1 MKASTQ
7 QNLKTLGITFFVLIV
22 LNVLGSLF
30 FHRFD
35 LTKDK
40 RYTLSE
46 TSLQIVKQ
54 VKNPLSI
61 KIYMQGD
68 LPADFKRLQ
77 QETKQLLEEFQA
89 YNSNIVFEFVNPLE
103 NGEDNMDVV
112 KSLYQKGLTPINITV
127 DDKGKQSQAMVF
139 PWAIAVYNNKEV
151 NIPLLKNIMGTSTTQ
166 KVIGSIQHLEYSIAD
181 GINKISKDRQ
191 KKVAII
197 KGNGELKEVH
207 IAKMLMQIR
216 ESYYIGPFTLDSV
229 AKNPTGTLDAL
240 KKYDLAIISKPTE
253 SFSDEEKQVL
263 DQFIMNGGKTLWLID
278 QVAADMDSLY
288 NQAGATLAYP
298 RDLNLNDMF
307 FKYGFRINP
316 DLVKDEQGSKLKL
329 ATGEQGSATQYQE
342 FIWKFAPIVIP
353 ANSNPIV
360 KNLGQIKFD
369 FASPIDTLKN
379 GIKKTVLLQSSPYS
393 KVIGTPTE
401 ISLNSVN
408 EKTSPQDYINKGNI
422 PLSVLLEG
430 SFHSAFENRVLPF
443 KENSFL
449 AKGKP
454 TKMIVIADGDLARN
468 QLDKNM
474 MPVELGYD
482 QRTGNLY
489 DNKDFMMNCIN
500 YLLDDTGLINIRSKD
515 VNLPLLDKEKVYK
528 NYSFTQFIT
537 IGLPILILLVFGFVF
552 TYIRKRKYGK
562 QMLIKNLQN

>member
-7 QNLKTLGITFFVLIV
+7 MNIKTLWITIFVLVV

-30 FHRFD
+30 FYRFD

-68 LPADFKRLQ
+68 LPADFRRLQ
-77 QETKQLLEEFQA
+77 QETQQLLEEFQA

-103 NGEDNMDVV
+103 NEDESMDLV

-151 NIPLLKNIMGTSTTQ
+151 NIPLLKNRMGASTTQ
-166 KVIGSIQHLEYSIAD
+166 KVIGSIQHLEYSITDA
-181 GINKISKDRQ
+181 INKITKDKQ

-197 KGNGELKEVH
+197 KGNGEINEIH

-229 AKNPTGTLDAL
+229 SKNPTESLKAL
-240 KKYDLAIISKPTE
+240 KKYDLAIIAKPTQT
-253 SFSDEEKQVL
+253 FSDEEKQVL

-288 NQAGATLAYP
+288 NQSGATLAYP

-316 DLVKDEQGSKLKL
+316 DLVKDEQGSPIKL
-329 ATGEQGSATQYQE
+329 ATGEQGSATQYQD
-342 FIWKFAPIVIP
+342 FVWKFAPLVSP
-353 ANSNPIV
+353 QGTHPIV
-360 KNLGQIKFD
+360 KNLGGIKFD

-393 KVIGTPTE
+393 KKIGTPAE
-401 ISLNSVN
+401 INLDIVS
-408 EKTSPQDYINKGNI
+408 EETSPKDYINKGNL

-449 AKGKP
+449 AEGKP
-454 TKMIVIADGDLARN
+454 TKMIVISDGDLAKN
-468 QLDKNM
+468 QLDKNRI
-474 MPVELGYD
+474 PVELGYD
-482 QRTGNLY
+482 QRSGNLY

-515 VNLPLLDKEKVYK
+515 LDLPLLDKEKVYE
-528 NYSFTQFIT
+528 NYRQTQFIT
-537 IGLPILILLVFGFVF
+537 IGLPILILLVFGLVF
-552 TYIRKRKYGK
+552 TYIRKRKYSK
-562 QMLIKNLQN
+562 

>member
-1 MKASTQ
+1 MKPSNQ
-7 QNLKTLGITFFVLIV
+7 QNIKILGITVFILIV

-68 LPADFKRLQ
+68 LPADFRRLQ

-89 YNSNIVFEFVNPLE
+89 YNKNIVFEFVNPLE
-103 NGEDNMDVV
+103 NGEESMDVV
-112 KSLYQKGLTPINITV
+112 KSLYQKGMTPINITV

-139 PWAIAVYNNKEV
+139 PWAVAVYDNKEV
-151 NIPLLKNIMGTSTTQ
+151 NIPLLKNIMGASTTK

-181 GINKISKDRQ
+181 AINKITKAKQ

-197 KGNGELKEVH
+197 KGNGEINEVH

-229 AKNPTGTLDAL
+229 AQNPNGTLDAL
-240 KKYDLAIISKPTE
+240 KKYDLAIISKPTQT
-253 SFSDEEKQVL
+253 FTDEEKQVL

-316 DLVKDEQGSKLKL
+316 DLVKDEQGSPIKL
-329 ATGEQGSATQYQE
+329 ATGEQGSATQYQD
-342 FIWKFAPIVIP
+342 FIWKFAPQVYP
-353 ANSNPIV
+353 TSKHPIV
-360 KNLGQIKFD
+360 KNLGGIRFD

-379 GIKKTVLLQSSPYS
+379 GIKKTVLLQSSQYS
-393 KVIGTPTE
+393 KTIGTPSE
-401 ISLNSVN
+401 INLNSVT
-408 EKTSPQDYINKGNI
+408 EHTSPQEYVNKGNL

-443 KENSFL
+443 KENSFQS
-449 AKGKP
+449 KGKP
-454 TKMIVIADGDLARN
+454 NKMIVIADGDLARN

-489 DNKDFMMNCIN
+489 DNKDFIMNCIN

-515 VNLPLLDKEKVYK
+515 VDLPLLDKEKVYE
-528 NYSFTQFIT
+528 NYTLTQFIT
-537 IGLPILILLVFGFVF
+537 IGLPILILLVFGLVF
-552 TYIRKRKYGK
+552 TYLRKRKYSK
-562 QMLIKNLQN
+562 

>member
-1 MKASTQ
+1 MKPYTQ
-7 QNLKTLGITFFVLIV
+7 KNLKALGITIFVLIV

-68 LPADFKRLQ
+68 LPADFRRLQ

-89 YNSNIVFEFVNPLE
+89 YNNNIVFEFVNPME
-103 NGEDNMDVV
+103 NGEESMDVV

-151 NIPLLKNIMGTSTTQ
+151 NIPLLKNIMGASTTQ

-181 GINKISKDRQ
+181 AINKITKDRQ

-197 KGNGELKEVH
+197 KGNGELSEIH
-207 IAKMLMQIR
+207 IGKLLRQIK

-229 AKNPTGTLDAL
+229 AKDPNGTLAAL

-253 SFSDEEKQVL
+253 RFSDEEKQVL
-263 DQFIMNGGKTLWLID
+263 DQFIINGGKTIWLID

-288 NQAGATLAYP
+288 NQSGAILAYP

-316 DLVKDEQGSKLKL
+316 DLVKDEQGSPIKL
-329 ATGEQGSATQYQE
+329 ATGEQGSATQYQD
-342 FIWKFAPIVIP
+342 FIWKFAPLVRP
-353 ANSNPIV
+353 NSEHPIV
-360 KNLGQIKFD
+360 KHLGGIKFD
-369 FASPIDTLKN
+369 FANPIDTLKN
-379 GIKKTVLLQSSPYS
+379 GIKKTILLQSSQYS
-393 KVIGTPTE
+393 KQIGSPAE
-401 ISLNSVN
+401 VNLNVVA
-408 EKTSPQDYINKGNI
+408 EKTSPQDYINKGYLN
-422 PLSVLLEG
+422 LSVLLEG
-430 SFHSAFENRVLPF
+430 NFHSAFENRVLPF
-443 KENSFL
+443 KDDSFQP
-449 AKGKP
+449 KGKP
-454 TKMIVIADGDLARN
+454 TKMIVISDGDLARN

-515 VNLPLLDKEKVYK
+515 VELPLLDKEKVYE
-528 NYSFTQFIT
+528 NYTTTQFIT
-537 IGLPILILLVFGFVF
+537 IGLPILILLVFGLIF
-552 TYIRKRKYGK
+552 TFIRKRKYSK
-562 QMLIKNLQN
+562 

>member
-1 MKASTQ
+1 MKPSIK
-7 QNLKTLGITFFVLIV
+7 QNLKTLGITIFILVV
-22 LNVLGSLF
+22 LNVLGTLF

-40 RYTLSE
+40 RYTLSP
-46 TSLQIVKQ
+46 TSLGIIKQ
-54 VKNPLSI
+54 VQNPLSV
-61 KIYMQGD
+61 KIYMAGD
-68 LPADFKRLQ
+68 LPADFRRLQ

-89 YNSNIVFEFVNPLE
+89 YNSNIVFEFVDPLE
-103 NGEDNMDVV
+103 NEDESEELT
-112 KSLYQKGLTPINITV
+112 KSLFQKGLTPVNITV

-139 PWAIAVYNNKEV
+139 PWAVAVYNNKEV
-151 NIPLLKNIMGTSTTQ
+151 NIPLLKNIMGASTTQ

-181 GINKISKDRQ
+181 AVNKVTKNKQ

-197 KGNGELKEVH
+197 KGNGELNEIH

-216 ESYYIGPFTLDSV
+216 ESYFIGPFTLDSV
-229 AKNPTGTLDAL
+229 AKDPNGTLNAL

-253 SFSDEEKQVL
+253 KFSDEEKEVL
-263 DQFIMNGGKTLWLID
+263 DQFIMNGGKTIWLID

-288 NQAGATLAYP
+288 NDAGATLAYP

-316 DLVKDEQGSKLKL
+316 DLIKDEYGSPIKL
-329 ATGEQGSATQYQE
+329 ATGEQGSATQYQD
-342 FIWKFAPIVIP
+342 FIWKFAPQVYP
-353 ANSNPIV
+353 KSQHPIV
-360 KNLGQIKFD
+360 KNLGGIKFD
-369 FASPIDTLKN
+369 FANPIDTLKN
-379 GIKKTVLLQSSPYS
+379 GIKKTVLLQSSQYS
-393 KVIGTPTE
+393 KTIGTPAEINLNMVTE
-401 ISLNSVN
+401 KS
-408 EKTSPQDYINKGNI
+408 TPQDYLNKGNQN
-422 PLSVLLEG
+422 LAVLLEG

-443 KENSFL
+443 KDNSFT

-454 TKMIVIADGDLARN
+454 NKMIVIADGDIAKN

-489 DNKDFMMNCIN
+489 DNKDFIMNCIN

-515 VNLPLLDKEKVYK
+515 VELPLLDKEKVYES
-528 NYSFTQFIT
+528 YTQTQFIT
-537 IGLPILILLVFGFVF
+537 IGVPILILTVFGLVFTFV
-552 TYIRKRKYGK
+552 RKRKYSK
-562 QMLIKNLQN
+562 